1 MGVEMERAAVNKRGW
16 QILFTSAQN
25 VGSRDLDRSGGLK
38 IVVSRRWQ
46 LAQIVEPRAKLHWTS
61 CIERGGEGRKAWF

>member
-1 MGVEMERAAVNKRGW
+1 MERAAANKRGW
-16 QILFTSAQN
+16 QTLFTSAQN
-25 VGSRDLDRSGGLK
+25 VGSGGLK